1 MLKHTE
7 RSLQDSFQR
16 QIRYLRISV
25 TDRCNLRCRYC
36 APSAPERIDR
46 RQLLTLEE
54 IHRLVRVATRLGIH
68 KVRLTGGEPLVRNG
82 IVDLIGY
89 LARLN
94 DLQDIALT
102 TNGTLLKRFGR
113 PLKEAG
119 LRRLNISLD
128 TLDREKFRAL
138 TGVDLFDT
146 VWEGIMT
153 AAELGFAPIKI
164 NTVVMKGYNDDEI
177 ESLAQLSR
185 RYPFHMRFIE
195 YMPIGTRPDTVHAQF
210 YPAARIRERL
220 EAIGDL
226 VPVEHAG
233 FDGPAQ
239 RLRFRDGVGEIG
251 LIASM
256 SAHFCGTCNRLR
268 LTSSGHLRPCLLSD
282 EQVSILEPLRR
293 GATDEELETIFL
305 GVAAIKKREH
315 LLSFNGHCGV
325 RGQMVNIGG

>member
-1 MLKHTE
+1 MLNHSE
-7 RSLQDSFQR
+7 HRLQDSFQR
-16 QIRYLRISV
+16 DIRYLRISV

-36 APSAPERIDR
+36 APAAPERIDR

-54 IHRLVRVATRLGIH
+54 IHRLVKVATSLGIR

-82 IVDLIGY
+82 IIDLIGC
-89 LARLN
+89 LSGLK
-94 DLQDIALT
+94 DLRDIALT

-113 PLKEAG
+113 PLKETG

-128 TLDREKFRAL
+128 TLDREKFRVL

-146 VWEGIMT
+146 VWEGIML
-153 AAELGFAPIKI
+153 AADLGFAPIKI

-195 YMPIGTRPDTVHAQF
+195 YMPIGTRPDTVHNQF
-210 YPAARIRERL
+210 YPAGRIRERL
-220 EAIGDL
+220 EALGDL
-226 VPVEHAG
+226 AAIEHDG

-239 RLRFRDGVGEIG
+239 RLRFKDGVGEIG

-282 EQVSILEPLRR
+282 EQISIIEPLRR
-293 GATDEELETIFL
+293 GATDQELETIFMH
-305 GVAAIKKREH
+305 VASMKKREH
-315 LLSFNGHCGV
+315 LLSFNGHCGL
-325 RGQMVNIGG
+325 RGQMVHIGG